1 MAKKSLLYFTNDSSK
16 EASVK
21 ANSYVVANVGYFFQ
35 DVADRRAEIVIE
47 GDLNIS
53 LKDAFIVIKEE
64 EAKQLQNEKAN
75 PNAEMLKLK
84 QENEELKKKLEES
97 GADELLKENE
107 SLKAELETLK
117 AELETLKLNLAESQ
131 AENEKL
137 KKKTI
142 TPKK

>member
-1 MAKKSLLYFTNDSSK
+1 MAKKSLLYFTDDSSK
-16 EASVK
+16 EKSVK

-84 QENEELKKKLEES
+84 QENE
-97 GADELLKENE
+97 

-117 AELETLKLNLAESQ
+117 LKLAESQ
-131 AENEKL
+131 AENEEL

>member
-1 MAKKSLLYFTNDSSK
+1 M
-16 EASVK
+16 
-21 ANSYVVANVGYFFQ
+21 
-35 DVADRRAEIVIE
+35 
-47 GDLNIS
+47 NIS

-117 AELETLKLNLAESQ
+117 Q
-131 AENEKL
+131 ENEAL
-137 KKKTI
+137 KKEKT
-142 TPKK
+142 TKK

>member
-1 MAKKSLLYFTNDSSK
+1 MAKKSLLYFTDNSIK
-16 EASVK
+16 EKSVK

-35 DVADRRAEIVIE
+35 DVSDRRAEIVIE

-53 LKDAFIVIKEE
+53 LSDSFVVIKEE
-64 EAKQLQNEKAN
+64 EAIQLQNEKAN

-84 QENEELKKKLEES
+84 QENEALKKKLEES

-117 AELETLKLNLAESQ
+117 T
-131 AENEKL
+131 ENEEL
-137 KKKTI
+137 KKKTT

>member
-1 MAKKSLLYFTNDSSK
+1 MAKKSLLYFTDDSSK
-16 EASVK
+16 EKSVK

-75 PNAEMLKLK
+75 PNAEILKLK

-117 AELETLKLNLAESQ
+117 LNLAESQ
-131 AENEKL
+131 AENEEL